1 MDALI
6 AAIRSV
12 RDRLR
17 LGEYSS
23 EEDVTQGIVTPLL
36 QELGWGARGAGR
48 MVPEYP
54 MDNGR
59 VDYALLGADSR
70 PAVLIEAKRVGRP
83 LWKGK
88 QQLFA
93 YCAKQQVP
101 LAVLTDGS
109 TWLFFV
115 PEKAGSDEQP
125 PVATINLREDHETHC
140 AGTLTRYLSVHSVTS
155 GSGQS
160 VATTGGDAGSRGQ
173 QSGVTSTPARGRVRT
188 RLDRPHGVVPPSPS
202 FDLEETT
209 WEFDTNPDMVF
220 AIFEEF
226 GKRDS
231 AFFKSCARRFG
242 LVTRRPEDFAASH
255 RAYVRELPGGWWI
268 DLWGRS
274 SRLEPRLRD
283 ACSVAGVE
291 YGTEIVVRLKSRGG
305 RNRGPEAPPRTPLPA
320 RPGPG
325 QPSDSG
331 SRAHPSQPSAHRTLP
346 AFEFFGQ
353 AQPCGTSNKDLTFAV
368 FEALANRDAR
378 FCANYAARFGTTM
391 KTHQAQFPPSIR
403 RPNLRQLS
411 SGWWVNVRGSAEK
424 QDKRLR
430 DACEVAELE
439 VGREIAWFFR

>member
-6 AAIRSV
+6 AAIRNV
-12 RDRLR
+12 RERLR
-17 LGEYSS
+17 CSEYSS

-36 QELGWGARGAGR
+36 QELGWSAGGAGR

-59 VDYALLGADSR
+59 VDYALLGADGR

-115 PEKAGSDEQP
+115 PEKAGSAEQP

-173 QSGVTSTPARGRVRT
+173 QSGVTSTPARGRVRN
-188 RLDRPHGVVPPSPS
+188 RRDRPDGVVPPSPS

-231 AFFKSCARRFG
+231 AFFQSCARRFG

-274 SRLEPRLRD
+274 SRLEPRLRE

-291 YGTEIVVRLKSRGG
+291 YGSDLVVRFRSRRNPDQATVAPPSPRPQHRPASTADSLSRGRASRALDG
-305 RNRGPEAPPRTPLPA
+305 EV
-320 RPGPG
+320 RPGESNGDVVVRVFAALHERDPTFLRRCAA
-325 QPSDSG
+325 QLNDLRRLKEEFPAWL
-331 SRAHPSQPSAHRTLP
+331 RKNKRNVRELP
-346 AFEFFGQ
+346 DGWWLNVWGKAERQRGRLRI
-353 AQPCGTSNKDLTFAV
+353 ACDVAGISYGRDLKV
-368 FEALANRDAR
+368 
-378 FCANYAARFGTTM
+378 
-391 KTHQAQFPPSIR
+391 
-403 RPNLRQLS
+403 NLRE
-411 SGWWVNVRGSAEK
+411 R
-424 QDKRLR
+424 
-430 DACEVAELE
+430 
-439 VGREIAWFFR
+439 